1 MVFDPV
7 SYSFSVT
14 PDVLKIPRS
23 EAVAHLIEDGD
34 DLCNGDDDDD
44 DDNEEEDDD

>member
-1 MVFDPV
+1 MYFNPKT
-7 SYSFSVT
+7 YSFTVT

-34 DLCNGDDDDD
+34 GLCDG
-44 DDNEEEDDD
+44 E